1 MMKQLNKTQSALFL
15 IGGVLMVIGAG
26 CFAFLYEQQVVCW
39 IYLVGALLFAT
50 MQALQTYE
58 GTDPT
63 VKRLKRIMT
72 LADFFFVLSGLLMVD
87 NAYMCLRDAF
97 TDCITYLQLI
107 YNKWVLLLLVAAV
120 LEIYTMHRISYLL
133 KKEEDRLFDSE
144 KNLN

>member
-1 MMKQLNKTQSALFL
+1 
-15 IGGVLMVIGAG
+15 MVIGAG

-39 IYLVGALLFAT
+39 IY
-50 MQALQTYE
+50 
-58 GTDPT
+58 
-63 VKRLKRIMT
+63 

-107 YNKWVLLLLVAAV
+107 YNKWVLLLLVAAI
-120 LEIYTMHRISYLL
+120 LEIYTMHRISHLL
-133 KKEEDRLFDSE
+133 KKEEDRLPDSE

>member
-107 YNKWVLLLLVAAV
+107 YNKWVLLLLVAA
-120 LEIYTMHRISYLL
+120 TS
-133 KKEEDRLFDSE
+133 
-144 KNLN
+144 NL

>member
-97 TDCITYLQLI
+97 TD
-107 YNKWVLLLLVAAV
+107 NKWVLLLLVAAI
-120 LEIYTMHRISYLL
+120 LEIYTMHRISHLL
-133 KKEEDRLFDSE
+133 KKEEDRLPDSE